1 MQWIV
6 CLGIG
11 AVAGV
16 FSGLF
21 GGSGG
26 WFLVPALTLCL
37 PYAGIKSPEIVKIAI
52 ATSLAVTV
60 VTSFV
65 TTRVYAAR
73 GSVHWPALF
82 LMLPGNAIGVIG
94 AAAFAA
100 HADVTLVTL
109 VFAGT
114 AIYMASGMIGSRKL
128 HLGHSAPL
136 PGLLNL
142 SSRGLLAGGMV
153 GIVGGGGLS
162 MPIFAH
168 YMTVQRAIGTASA
181 LAVPTAVIAVSTYAS
196 AQPPPGC
203 DGSCFGYIYLP
214 AVCAT
219 GIASVLFAPLGSA
232 LAHSL
237 PIPAL
242 KRILA
247 AVLVLAAL
255 NISRKALPHVDSIE
269 REAKAELA
277 SLMPGFSLCKAR
289 RMLKPVRF
297 GGSQAPAR

>member
-1 MQWIV
+1 
-6 CLGIG
+6 
-11 AVAGV
+11 
-16 FSGLF
+16 
-21 GGSGG
+21 
-26 WFLVPALTLCL
+26 
-37 PYAGIKSPEIVKIAI
+37 
-52 ATSLAVTV
+52 
-60 VTSFV
+60 
-65 TTRVYAAR
+65 
-73 GSVHWPALF
+73 
-82 LMLPGNAIGVIG
+82 
-94 AAAFAA
+94 
-100 HADVTLVTL
+100 
-109 VFAGT
+109 
-114 AIYMASGMIGSRKL
+114 
-128 HLGHSAPL
+128 
-136 PGLLNL
+136 
-142 SSRGLLAGGMV
+142 
-153 GIVGGGGLS
+153 

-168 YMTVQRAIGTASA
+168 YMTVQRAIGTAFA
-181 LAVPTAVIAVSTYAS
+181 LVVPTAAIAVSTYAS

-237 PIPAL
+237 PILAL

-255 NISRKALPHVDSIE
+255 NISRKALPHVESIE

-297 GGSQAPAR
+297 GGSQAR